1 MLQIGYGPVYIDAA
15 TDTSISGAASIIKI
29 VNSLPATG
37 SDKYLYG
44 LLMNVLDKDNR
55 GIVQFFVWDAA
66 NSDWLAT
73 GAYSIDIDPS
83 TLMLKEDFQF
93 NSATGVLNI
102 VTE

>member
-1 MLQIGYGPVYIDAA
+1 MVKIGYGPIYLDAA

-29 VNSLPATG
+29 VNALPATG

-44 LLMNVLDKDNR
+44 LLMNMQDREDH
-55 GIVQFFVWDAA
+55 GIIQFFVWDTA

-73 GAYSIDIDPS
+73 GAYSIDIDPDD
-83 TLMLKEDFQF
+83 LLLKENLQF
-93 NSATGVLNI
+93 NSGTGVLNI